1 MSDIVPGP
9 FLSPLCTDIQV
20 IHKASRA
27 FVAQTSYP
35 PGAGQKEVRD

>member
-1 MSDIVPGP
+1 MGDIDPGP
-9 FLSPLCTDIQV
+9 LVSPFCTDIQA
-20 IHKASRA
+20 IHKANRA